1 LRSHRRTILGPPD
14 MFTRNAEWS
23 RDGLQIF
30 FTRGV
35 PGKSTLVTDRML
47 WDGTGERR
55 YASGSTLVVGK

>member
-1 LRSHRRTILGPPD
+1 